1 MINDNRKIEI
11 AKHFIEVHATSV
23 AAWSSDRDP
32 MSDDDHYIN
41 VYDNLFMGVYG
52 DCYGVNAEYDEAGEL
67 IVEATE
73 YEVEVVQFDSV
84 SGRSELFTFDL
95 MGEQTEVASFIEDYG
110 RKGAW

>member
-11 AKHFIEVHATSV
+11 AKHFIEVHATAV

-41 VYDNLFMGVYG
+41 VYENLFMGVYG
-52 DCYGVNAEYDEAGEL
+52 DCYGVNAEYDEEGEL
-67 IVEATE
+67 IVEATD

-84 SGRSELFTFDL
+84 SGRSEFFTFDL
-95 MGEQTEVASFIEDYG
+95 MGEQTEVASFIEEYG
-110 RKGAW
+110 RKGDW